1 MKKMVGILAASA
13 VLAFVATANA
23 NVNVVQPGG
32 TSSCENASWKVD
44 NLSESEE
51 TTIVFNLGPQD
62 YGWGADESVTI
73 APGDYLARALQR
85 NSTFKNEGP
94 GAISINCQR
103 QRNDRHDWKLDQGSG
118 KSYQTN
124 YHMDH
129 VKPGTYI
136 EPGMGQPEG
145 TERGLFSQTAGQSRE
160 GNR

>member
-1 MKKMVGILAASA
+1 MKKMVGIFAVSA
-13 VLAFVATANA
+13 VLAFAATASA

-32 TSSCENASWKVD
+32 TSVCENASWKVD
-44 NLSESEE
+44 NLSESDE
-51 TTIVFNLGPQD
+51 TTIVFNLGPQA
-62 YGWGADESVTI
+62 YGWGKDETRTL
-73 APGDYLARALQR
+73 AAGDYLANALQR
-85 NSTFKNEGP
+85 KSVITNKGP
-94 GAISINCQR
+94 GAIAVNCQR
-103 QRNDRHDWKLDQGSG
+103 QRNDRHDWKLDTGSG